1 MPSTNNIDAELLAT
15 LNHESHISKI
25 KSTRVKKKKCQGIA
39 VKYSD
44 EKNLPLMDY
53 KILMRKWSKLV
64 SSAQRNR
71 SKGVKSARATG
82 GAHCTRSGSRFDFG
96 FQQKFQQDINF
107 WCKCFQK
114 MEKGKKSTEGTY
126 FSIYLQ

>member
-1 MPSTNNIDAELLAT
+1 MPSTNNIDTEYLAQ
-15 LNHESHISKI
+15 LYRESQISKI
-25 KSTRVKKKKCQGIA
+25 KSTDIKRKKWQGIA
-39 VKYSD
+39 VKYCD

-82 GAHCTRSGSRFDFG
+82 
-96 FQQKFQQDINF
+96 
-107 WCKCFQK
+107 
-114 MEKGKKSTEGTY
+114 EV
-126 FSIYLQ
+126 